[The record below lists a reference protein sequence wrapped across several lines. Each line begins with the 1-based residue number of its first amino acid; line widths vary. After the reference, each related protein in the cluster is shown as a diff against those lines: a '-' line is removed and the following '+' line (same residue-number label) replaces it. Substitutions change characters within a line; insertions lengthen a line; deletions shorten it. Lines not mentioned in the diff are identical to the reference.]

1 VPNPFQPR
9 ARNERIV
16 PVSGTHHP
24 LFAPMRRAW
33 SCLISLLLRYLF
45 TELFTK
51 HAIPGPFG
59 PETK

>member
-1 VPNPFQPR
+1 
-9 ARNERIV
+9 
-16 PVSGTHHP
+16 
-24 LFAPMRRAW
+24 MRRAW
-33 SCLISLLLRYLF
+33 CCLISLLLRYLF